1 MLNLY
6 TLDLHGHTIAD
17 GMSRFVNDYNRI
29 LSGGR
34 FDALEIIHGK
44 GRGNTTTIRETLR
57 DFLRTCGPRVKG
69 FDAQLVMRGAEYL
82 LDVPG
87 SLVYL
92 HGEDATHNGGCTI
105 VFPRQR
111 LRLPPEYRY

>member
-6 TLDLHGHTIAD
+6 TIDLHGHTVAD
-17 GMSRFVNDYNRI
+17 GMSRFVSDYNRV
-29 LSGGR
+29 LRDGR
-34 FDALEIIHGK
+34 FVGIEVIHGK
-44 GRGNTTTIRETLR
+44 GRGGEGVIRDALR
-57 DFLRTCGPRVKG
+57 ALLRASGPRIKG

-82 LDVPG
+82 LDMPG
-87 SLVYL
+87 NLVYL

-111 LRLPPEYRY
+111 LHLPPEYRY